1 MARKPAS
8 SPRGEIVSRHPGRDP
23 AGDPKETLNMLRT
36 LIAVI
41 AITFFAGS
49 AWAVDDATS
58 ENDAIQLDQ
67 NNDPNPE
74 GSWMKPTRND
84 LPDPGEAREM
94 EASDII
100 NN

>member
-1 MARKPAS
+1 
-8 SPRGEIVSRHPGRDP
+8 
-23 AGDPKETLNMLRT
+23 MLRT

-67 NNDPNPE
+67 TPIP
-74 GSWMKPTRND
+74 RV
-84 LPDPGEAREM
+84 PG
-94 EASDII
+94 
-100 NN
+100 